1 MYRTL
6 IDASQLQI
14 LRQLRA
20 NVVVFDCRHDLAAP
34 ELGAQQYAQ
43 GRIPGAWFA
52 HLDHDLSGHKTG
64 KNGRHPLPDRA
75 LFVQWLQAR
84 GVSDGTQVVCYDASG
99 GMFAA
104 RLWWMLRWIGKP
116 QVTVLD
122 GGLQAWLAQGGTLDI
137 AQPQA
142 NPAELHLR
150 DSLVPIVDAASVLS
164 NTTSR
169 THTLLDAR
177 APERYSGEQEAID
190 PVAGHIPGALNRFF
204 KLNLQEDGRFKEPGQ
219 LRAEFLGLLGEE
231 DLVVHQCGSGATAC
245 HNILAMEIAR
255 LGTHALYPGS
265 WSEWCAD
272 PARPVATGP
281 QP

>member
-20 NVVVFDCRHDLAAP
+20 DVVVFDCRHDLAAP

-43 GRIPGAWFA
+43 GRITGAWFA
-52 HLDHDLSGHKTG
+52 HLDHDLSGPKTG
-64 KNGRHPLPDRA
+64 KNGRHPLPDRT